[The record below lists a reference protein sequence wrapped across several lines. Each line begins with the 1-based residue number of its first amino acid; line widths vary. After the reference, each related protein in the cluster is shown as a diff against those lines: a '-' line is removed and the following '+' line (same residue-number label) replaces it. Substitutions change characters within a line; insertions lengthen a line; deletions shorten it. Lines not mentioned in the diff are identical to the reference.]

1 VLYEKRLTNLYKG
14 GFNNKVN
21 RLIFQIELLNKLKL
35 SMKIT
40 TKITELFNIDY
51 PIIQAGMVWVSGWK
65 LASAVS
71 NEGGLG
77 LIGSGSMKPD
87 LLRGHIQKCKAATDK
102 PFGVNIPLL
111 RRDAEELVK
120 VTIEEGVKIVFSSA
134 GHPGKFIKLFKDNE
148 IKVAHVIP
156 SVKHAL
162 KAEEVGC
169 DAVVG
174 EGVEAGGH
182 NGINETTTLTL
193 IPQLVDAVKIPV
205 IAAGGIAD
213 GRGILATLSLGAEG
227 VQIGTR
233 FAATVESSAHPNY
246 KQKVVEAKDDGTVL
260 AFKKIGLVRMIKND
274 FALRAVQADKEGW
287 DDVKLMELLGSKRER
302 LGIFEGDEIEGELEA
317 GQSSGLVK
325 EILTVKELF
334 QNLLVEISEAK
345 KRNDKIIS

>member
-1 VLYEKRLTNLYKG
+1 MNFKTRIT
-14 GFNNKVN
+14 
-21 RLIFQIELLNKLKL
+21 ELLN
-35 SMKIT
+35 IQ
-40 TKITELFNIDY
+40 Y

-77 LIGSGSMKPD
+77 LIGSGSMKAD
-87 LLRGHIQKCKAATDK
+87 LLREHIQKCKLATNK

-111 RRDAEELVK
+111 RRDAEELVN
-120 VTIEEGVKIVFSSA
+120 VVIDEGAKIVFSSA
-134 GHPGKFIKLFKDNE
+134 GHPGKFINKFKENN
-148 IKVAHVIP
+148 ITVVHVIP

-182 NGINETTTLTL
+182 NGINETTTIAL
-193 IPQLVDAVKIPV
+193 IPQLVDAVNIPV

-213 GRGILATLSLGAEG
+213 GRGILAALSLGAEG

-246 KQKVVEAKDDGTVL
+246 KKKVVEVKDDGTVL
-260 AFKKIGLVRMIKND
+260 AFKKIGLVRMMKND
-274 FALRAVQADKEGW
+274 FALRAVKAEEEGW
-287 DDVKLMELLGSKRER
+287 NDVKLMELLGSKRER
-302 LGIFEGDEIEGELEA
+302 LGIFEGDETEGELEA

-334 QNLLVEISEAK
+334 SKLLNEISLAET
-345 KRNDKIIS
+345 RNQKIISGD

>member
-1 VLYEKRLTNLYKG
+1 MK
-14 GFNNKVN
+14 FN
-21 RLIFQIELLNKLKL
+21 
-35 SMKIT
+35 S
-40 TKITELFNIDY
+40 KITELFNIKY

-77 LIGSGSMKPD
+77 IIGSGSMKPE
-87 LLRGHIQKCKAATDK
+87 LLSEHIQKCREATDK

-111 RRDAEELVK
+111 RRDAEELVR

-134 GHPGKFIKLFKDNE
+134 GHPGKFINLFKENG

-213 GRGILATLSLGAEG
+213 GRGILAALSLGAEG
-227 VQIGTR
+227 VQIGTM
-233 FAATVESSAHPNY
+233 FAATVESSAHSNY

-260 AFKKIGLVRMIKND
+260 AFKKIGLVRMLKND

-302 LGIFEGDEIEGELEA
+302 LGIFEGDATEGELEA
-317 GQSSGLVK
+317 GQSSGLVS
-325 EILTVKELF
+325 EIITVKELF
-334 QNLLVEISEAK
+334 EKLLTEIAETK
-345 KRNDKIIS
+345 KRTNEIIN

>member
-1 VLYEKRLTNLYKG
+1 
-14 GFNNKVN
+14 
-21 RLIFQIELLNKLKL
+21 
-35 SMKIT
+35 MKIT
-40 TKITELFNIDY
+40 TKITDLFNINY

-87 LLRGHIQKCKAATDK
+87 LLREHIQKCKSATDK

-111 RRDAEELVK
+111 RGDAEELVK
-120 VTIEEGVKIVFSSA
+120 VVIEEGVKIVFSSA
-134 GHPGKFIKLFKDNE
+134 GHPGKYIKLLKQNE
-148 IKVAHVIP
+148 VKVVHVVP

-182 NGINETTTLTL
+182 NGVNETTTISL
-193 IPQLVDAVKIPV
+193 IPQLADAVKIPV
-205 IAAGGIAD
+205 IAAGGIAE
-213 GRGILATLSLGAEG
+213 GRGILAALSLGAEG

-233 FAATVESSAHPNY
+233 FAATAESSAHLNY
-246 KQKVVEAKDDGTVL
+246 KQKVIEAKDDGTLL
-260 AFKKIGLVRMIKND
+260 AFKKIGLVRMLKND
-274 FALRAVQADKEGW
+274 FANRALIAEKEGW
-287 DDVKLMELLGSKRER
+287 DEIKLKELLGSKRER
-302 LGIFEGDEIEGELEA
+302 LGIFEGNEIEGEMEA
-317 GQSSGLVK
+317 GQSSGLVN

-334 QNLLVEISEAK
+334 NKLLNEISGANR
-345 KRNDKIIS
+345 RNQKIII